1 MKKINFNSSKSINLF
16 LVLGFFLLPIALF
29 LNSTNIPQ
37 LNLNDVYYLIIVQL
51 FFLIIITIV
60 SFIFYYIFFRQKI
73 SLINF
78 LILNSFYF
86 FILFYFRKVL
96 NFFSFFDQ
104 VFFLI
109 DNIVTCLLYLFLYY
123 LTFKIIIKYQ
133 IKIKKFFTIYIIINL
148 FIFITTFI
156 PKNNYEE
163 KFLENNKITFNNN
176 FDLSKINENN
186 ENYHVFIVIL
196 DAMINLEAAE
206 QKNIITSKED
216 YKNKLKKN
224 NFIYVDNFH
233 ANYPNTYLSVA
244 TILNGVY
251 PVTSNSP
258 RYKTRE
264 SFFPGML
271 LQDELG
277 LKGSKEFQINE
288 DKNNHNNFFSILK
301 KISADFFYI
310 GNSWGRCYPNELV
323 KCLSSNKYSY
333 FFTKVYPMY
342 FYSFFRYFFDFYDQ
356 DNTSSVFNF
365 FRVSKLSDDKIQK
378 PLNSLDFLFDIN
390 FYENSKVKFSKT
402 TFFLLHVLSPHP
414 SSHVFFK
421 DCTKTYVP
429 ELDNFAKSQL
439 YKDFKEKELYSYA
452 YKCLFDTA
460 LQWSKE
466 ISEVNKKNIVV
477 ILGDHGMNFNIDN
490 DDYTKLSNR
499 LNNVFLSVKIP
510 DECKSLEL
518 PRSHVN
524 ILRYILNC
532 TQKTNLNYLENQ
544 KFITR
549 YEDHRDFGL
558 AIPYEE

>member
-1 MKKINFNSSKSINLF
+1 MKKISFNSSKSINLF

-216 YKNKLKKN
+216 YKTKLKKN

-233 ANYPNTYLSVA
+233 ANYPSTYLSVA

-251 PVTSNSP
+251 AVTSNSP

-264 SFFPGML
+264 SFF
-271 LQDELG
+271 
-277 LKGSKEFQINE
+277 
-288 DKNNHNNFFSILK
+288 
-301 KISADFFYI
+301 
-310 GNSWGRCYPNELV
+310 
-323 KCLSSNKYSY
+323 
-333 FFTKVYPMY
+333 
-342 FYSFFRYFFDFYDQ
+342 
-356 DNTSSVFNF
+356 
-365 FRVSKLSDDKIQK
+365 
-378 PLNSLDFLFDIN
+378 FL
-390 FYENSKVKFSKT
+390 
-402 TFFLLHVLSPHP
+402 
-414 SSHVFFK
+414 
-421 DCTKTYVP
+421 
-429 ELDNFAKSQL
+429 
-439 YKDFKEKELYSYA
+439 
-452 YKCLFDTA
+452 
-460 LQWSKE
+460 
-466 ISEVNKKNIVV
+466 
-477 ILGDHGMNFNIDN
+477 
-490 DDYTKLSNR
+490 
-499 LNNVFLSVKIP
+499 
-510 DECKSLEL
+510 
-518 PRSHVN
+518 
-524 ILRYILNC
+524 
-532 TQKTNLNYLENQ
+532 
-544 KFITR
+544 
-549 YEDHRDFGL
+549 
-558 AIPYEE
+558 